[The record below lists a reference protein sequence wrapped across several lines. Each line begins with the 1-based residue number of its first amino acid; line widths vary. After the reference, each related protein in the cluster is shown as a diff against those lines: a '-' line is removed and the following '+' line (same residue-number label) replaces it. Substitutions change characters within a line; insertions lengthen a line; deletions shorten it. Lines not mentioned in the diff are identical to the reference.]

1 MQLLNTIFHFSCKLS
16 GCVSLKVGA
25 TSSGSPKILIS
36 YSNIVYMYGSL
47 RQGIEPF
54 HFPVVIL
61 FYQLVFTTFG
71 IYQLITFQPKP
82 YHSYRFHSLRP
93 LSQANDFDHQL
104 LFLTAIY
111 HQLFSYVLIWP
122 ILVFVQFFSIFS
134 YCRDLV
140 FQKIQEVA
148 SQLLTSLP
156 TYLKVKWQVHL
167 YTLQCF
173 QWLVVWNSLSSI
185 PLSLKCSQLHHLSV
199 LDPWV
204 LSSDPITTLANL
216 IWWSQIL

>member
-1 MQLLNTIFHFSCKLS
+1 
-16 GCVSLKVGA
+16 
-25 TSSGSPKILIS
+25 
-36 YSNIVYMYGSL
+36 MYGSL

-71 IYQLITFQPKP
+71 IYQLITFQLKP

-140 FQKIQEVA
+140 LQKIQEVA

-173 QWLVVWNSLSSI
+173 QWSVVWNSLSSI
-185 PLSLKCSQLHHLSV
+185 PLSLKCSQLHHLAGWI
-199 LDPWV
+199 LEFWV
-204 LSSDPITTLANL
+204 VIPLLPLLTWVGGPKFYKSDSQLVGSSFKLSNHYSNSARNF
-216 IWWSQIL
+216 